1 MVDSEMFS
9 ALRVRGRLEDIAR
22 TIAEARVTG
31 DVYASLDAVEHAL
44 LAVMDEVAE
53 IAQAV
58 SDTRL
63 RMERDGGRPRRL
75 GAPLH
80 AVSIGR
86 SGVKAWPESIVA
98 ARAASAGG
106 ESGPG
111 ATSQADPSRST
122 GMGIIPLP

>member
-44 LAVMDEVAE
+44 LAVMDEVAG

-58 SDTRL
+58 ADTQVRLDRGSD
-63 RMERDGGRPRRL
+63 RL
-75 GAPLH
+75 GGWMRRFTPF
-80 AVSIGR
+80 R
-86 SGVKAWPESIVA
+86 SQ
-98 ARAASAGG
+98 
-106 ESGPG
+106 GP
-111 ATSQADPSRST
+111 A
-122 GMGIIPLP
+122 

>member
-22 TIAEARVTG
+22 TIADARVTG

-63 RMERDGGRPRRL
+63 RMERDGGGLGGWVRRFTPFRL
-75 GAPLH
+75 GD
-80 AVSIGR
+80 
-86 SGVKAWPESIVA
+86 
-98 ARAASAGG
+98 SA
-106 ESGPG
+106 
-111 ATSQADPSRST
+111 
-122 GMGIIPLP
+122 

>member
-58 SDTRL
+58 ADTQVRV
-63 RMERDGGRPRRL
+63 ERDNGRL
-75 GAPLH
+75 GGWMRRFTPF
-80 AVSIGR
+80 R
-86 SGVKAWPESIVA
+86 SGDMA
-98 ARAASAGG
+98 
-106 ESGPG
+106 
-111 ATSQADPSRST
+111 
-122 GMGIIPLP
+122 

>member
-22 TIAEARVTG
+22 TIADARVTG

-58 SDTRL
+58 SDVRASAA
-63 RMERDGGRPRRL
+63 ERDGGRLGGWMRRFT
-75 GAPLH
+75 PF
-80 AVSIGR
+80 R
-86 SGVKAWPESIVA
+86 SG
-98 ARAASAGG
+98 
-106 ESGPG
+106 
-111 ATSQADPSRST
+111 DPA
-122 GMGIIPLP
+122 